1 MNWLYLENWS
11 LAAGA
16 FDFDWNVLKMS
27 TTYKFL
33 QKSKWKIVEILATE
47 VDQNPEKYWGND
59 DYTYVNGY
67 INETFSNF
75 SDSSWFNERWFNWL
89 IEDIEKSLENW
100 NFSPSFEPF
109 KNIFLIKWRIFSI
122 ITARWSSP
130 DNFKIALRMIN
141 DVIFSNEEKK
151 EQEEC
156 IRDNFWYSKSK
167 YSKEQVNELYFRDQ
181 IVDYVP
187 CNNPLIQ
194 RMMNIWWECKTNIKA
209 QVMNWWIIEI
219 HRKLIEIW
227 KRFNKKIDDII
238 TPETPLSIWFSDDA
252 ISNIQGMTEYFSHKI
267 PYLWEK
273 YKWRIFYTWHKWKIP
288 TIKSKLPDNAY
299 TKSNDENFEIRFS

>member
-151 EQEEC
+151 
-156 IRDNFWYSKSK
+156 
-167 YSKEQVNELYFRDQ
+167 
-181 IVDYVP
+181 
-187 CNNPLIQ
+187 
-194 RMMNIWWECKTNIKA
+194 
-209 QVMNWWIIEI
+209 
-219 HRKLIEIW
+219 
-227 KRFNKKIDDII
+227 NKK
-238 TPETPLSIWFSDDA
+238 
-252 ISNIQGMTEYFSHKI
+252 NV
-267 PYLWEK
+267 
-273 YKWRIFYTWHKWKIP
+273 
-288 TIKSKLPDNAY
+288 
-299 TKSNDENFEIRFS
+299 